1 MPIGNGA
8 VLIGM
13 SERSQGRMI
22 EQIAKALF
30 AKGAAD
36 RVIACVMTKDRA
48 HMHLDTV
55 FTLLDRDKA
64 TAFPKVVGNIR
75 AISLR
80 PGDGDGFHVT
90 VEDDFIGA
98 VANALGVPKLHV
110 VETGGDQYQQEREQW
125 DDGNNVVA
133 LEPGVVVAYE
143 RNTYTIAKMRQAGVE
158 VVDDRGLR
166 ARQGP
171 RRRALHDLSA
181 AAGSDLGATPW
192 LAETNTSRWVSAP
205 SWRSPSSPCS
215 PGPAT
220 TLASTTATVIR
231 RTSPKSSPTARPSRR
246 KATPS
251 PPTATLP
258 LRRRRHLGV
267 SSMDD
272 TSGEKVSGPR
282 PPSFL
287 DALAPVLVLI
297 GLLTLTI
304 VLFGTAAADGPL
316 QVALFTS
323 AVFAGLVAFK
333 NGYTA
338 ATLREA
344 AIGGISSAM
353 GALFILLAV
362 GALIGTW
369 NMAGTIPTVV
379 SYGIA
384 ILKPAIF
391 YAAVAL
397 ICAVVGAVTGSSWTT
412 AGTLGVAFIGMAPIL
427 GLSTTIAAG
436 AIISG
441 AYMGD
446 KMSPLSETTVLVPSL
461 VGGVTV
467 NEHIR
472 GMLWTVVPSFVL
484 AFVVF
489 VVIGVVDDPASSAVG
504 TDAARDVLA
513 TAFNISP
520 VNLLPLVVLIAVT
533 LWRVPPFLA
542 IYAVAL
548 FSGILACFTQRD
560 AVEAFVDEPGQGTLL
575 TSIEAIYQ
583 SMATGFVSAS
593 GNETID
599 ALFSRGGMA
608 SMLTTVWLIL
618 GAMCFAAI
626 MEEAGFLNRLIAPL
640 VRVAHSDRAL
650 ISSVAG
656 TAIGLNVVAG
666 DQYVADV
673 LPSRVYRA
681 EFARRGLAPRM
692 LSRTVEDTGTVTSP
706 LVPWN
711 SCGAYMTGVLGVP
724 TIEYLPFAFFNLFN
738 PFIALAYA
746 FTGFRIERLPPAD
759 APVIDGNGAVPRWRN
774 DFLHSLPKETV
785 MSNDVQATG
794 DGAVDGRTCR

>member
-1 MPIGNGA
+1 MA
-8 VLIGM
+8 
-13 SERSQGRMI
+13 
-22 EQIAKALF
+22 
-30 AKGAAD
+30 
-36 RVIACVMTKDRA
+36 
-48 HMHLDTV
+48 
-55 FTLLDRDKA
+55 
-64 TAFPKVVGNIR
+64 
-75 AISLR
+75 
-80 PGDGDGFHVT
+80 
-90 VEDDFIGA
+90 
-98 VANALGVPKLHV
+98 
-110 VETGGDQYQQEREQW
+110 
-125 DDGNNVVA
+125 
-133 LEPGVVVAYE
+133 
-143 RNTYTIAKMRQAGVE
+143 
-158 VVDDRGLR
+158 
-166 ARQGP
+166 
-171 RRRALHDLSA
+171 
-181 AAGSDLGATPW
+181 
-192 LAETNTSRWVSAP
+192 AETSTSRWVIGSIVALAVVALLAWARNDAGVDDRDGDPEDVTEVVTDGDTVPPQAP
-205 SWRSPSSPCS
+205 QSS
-215 PGPAT
+215 
-220 TLASTTATVIR
+220 
-231 RTSPKSSPTARPSRR
+231 
-246 KATPS
+246 
-251 PPTATLP
+251 PTATLP
-258 LRRRRHLGV
+258 
-267 SSMDD
+267 SDD
-272 TSGEKVSGPR
+272 VGTSEHPLWTTLPGRKCPDP

-287 DALAPVLVLI
+287 DALAPVVVLI

-520 VNLLPLVVLIAVT
+520 INLLPLAVLVAVT

-548 FSGILACFTQRD
+548 FSGILACFTQR
-560 AVEAFVDEPGQGTLL
+560 E
-575 TSIEAIYQ
+575 
-583 SMATGFVSAS
+583 
-593 GNETID
+593 
-599 ALFSRGGMA
+599 
-608 SMLTTVWLIL
+608 
-618 GAMCFAAI
+618 
-626 MEEAGFLNRLIAPL
+626 
-640 VRVAHSDRAL
+640 
-650 ISSVAG
+650 
-656 TAIGLNVVAG
+656 
-666 DQYVADV
+666 
-673 LPSRVYRA
+673 PSRR
-681 EFARRGLAPRM
+681 
-692 LSRTVEDTGTVTSP
+692 SSTSP
-706 LVPWN
+706 
-711 SCGAYMTGVLGVP
+711 A
-724 TIEYLPFAFFNLFN
+724 
-738 PFIALAYA
+738 
-746 FTGFRIERLPPAD
+746 RER
-759 APVIDGNGAVPRWRN
+759 
-774 DFLHSLPKETV
+774 
-785 MSNDVQATG
+785 
-794 DGAVDGRTCR
+794 C

>member
-1 MPIGNGA
+1 M
-8 VLIGM
+8 
-13 SERSQGRMI
+13 
-22 EQIAKALF
+22 
-30 AKGAAD
+30 
-36 RVIACVMTKDRA
+36 
-48 HMHLDTV
+48 
-55 FTLLDRDKA
+55 
-64 TAFPKVVGNIR
+64 
-75 AISLR
+75 
-80 PGDGDGFHVT
+80 
-90 VEDDFIGA
+90 
-98 VANALGVPKLHV
+98 
-110 VETGGDQYQQEREQW
+110 
-125 DDGNNVVA
+125 
-133 LEPGVVVAYE
+133 
-143 RNTYTIAKMRQAGVE
+143 
-158 VVDDRGLR
+158 
-166 ARQGP
+166 
-171 RRRALHDLSA
+171 
-181 AAGSDLGATPW
+181 
-192 LAETNTSRWVSAP
+192 
-205 SWRSPSSPCS
+205 
-215 PGPAT
+215 
-220 TLASTTATVIR
+220 
-231 RTSPKSSPTARPSRR
+231 
-246 KATPS
+246 
-251 PPTATLP
+251 
-258 LRRRRHLGV
+258 
-267 SSMDD
+267 
-272 TSGEKVSGPR
+272 
-282 PPSFL
+282 
-287 DALAPVLVLI
+287 VLI

-520 VNLLPLVVLIAVT
+520 LNLLPLAVLIAVT

-656 TAIGLNVVAG
+656 TAVGLNVVAG

-746 FTGFRIERLPPAD
+746 FTGFRVERLAPTE
-759 APVIDGNGAVPRWRN
+759 APVIDGDGSTREAERPPCTRSRRRRSCPVMSRQQATARSTPNPAVRKPSHPSLASRSRPPTRSSSPSSSSWRSRRGSSPPASINSTPRVPRCPAPTKR
-774 DFLHSLPKETV
+774 SSRARRGSSSTRSRRRSTASTASRTPPP
-785 MSNDVQATG
+785 ATSTCST
-794 DGAVDGRTCR
+794 AVTCSVPSTSPCSSS